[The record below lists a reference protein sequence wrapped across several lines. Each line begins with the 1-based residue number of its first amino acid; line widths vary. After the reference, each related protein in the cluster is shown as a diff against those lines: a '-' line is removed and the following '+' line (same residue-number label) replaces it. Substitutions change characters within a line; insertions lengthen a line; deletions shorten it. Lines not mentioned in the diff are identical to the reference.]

1 MRSISVVLLLV
12 GCTSTNPDSVGG
24 GPDDG
29 GNGSADGNGNGNGN
43 ADANGNANGDGNG
56 STNGDGGG
64 PGAGAHDYGQDG
76 PDGVTMKSFT
86 VSRNGSTFTEIAW
99 IPSSSGAHP
108 VVILSSG
115 LQQPAAAYAPYGK
128 RLASWGVIALERDD
142 PGVLGQSSTVVD
154 DVAYLANTWL
164 AAQNADGSSAL
175 FGRVDTARLGL
186 AGHSRGGQ
194 VSLLAAEGA
203 LKGSTK
209 AVFGLDPVDG
219 SMSGATA
226 RGAMATIGVPIA
238 FIGETTDSS
247 GGMACAPAADNYQVL
262 YSAAAGPALAITAV
276 GADHTQFEDPASC
289 SFCTFCTAGTA
300 DGKVVLA
307 YSVKYLM
314 TFFARELLAD
324 ASVDATLGSAADV
337 AAGLVT
343 VASK

>member
-1 MRSISVVLLLV
+1 MRAIWMVLFVV
-12 GCTSTNPDSVGG
+12 GCTTTNPDSVGG

-29 GNGSADGNGNGNGN
+29 GGASGDSDGGGN
-43 ADANGNANGDGNG
+43 ANPDGNGNANGDG
-56 STNGDGGG
+56 SVSGDGSAPGG
-64 PGAGAHDYGQDG
+64 GAHDYGQDG
-76 PDGVTMKSFT
+76 PDAVTMKSFT
-86 VSRNGSTFTEIAW
+86 VSRNGSTFTEIGW
-99 IPSSSGAHP
+99 IPTSSGAHP

-128 RLASWGVIALERDD
+128 RLASWGVIALLRDD
-142 PGVLGQSSTVVD
+142 PGILGQTSTVVD

-164 AAQNADGSSAL
+164 AAQNADSSSAL
-175 FGRVDTARLGL
+175 FGRVDTGRVGL

-247 GGMACAPAADNYQVL
+247 GSSACAPAADNYQVL
-262 YSAAAGPALAITAV
+262 YTAAATPALAITAV

-289 SFCTFCTAGTA
+289 SFCTLCTAGTA

-314 TFFARELLAD
+314 TFFARELNAD
-324 ASVDATLGSAADV
+324 ASIDATLGSAGDV
-337 AAGLVT
+337 AAGLVS
-343 VASK
+343 VQSK